1 MYEGEYMIY
10 DILGSFI
17 KCSEN
22 KKIGEKN
29 VVVTTQHVNVFPY
42 VLIEFVESE
51 NDLLWQKMKVKI
63 SGFTSSAVMTEVQ
76 NMHDVILNTLSDV
89 KNKVN
94 KMTATVQN
102 VKFLEEK
109 SIRKVEFVVNYIK
122 HK

>member
-1 MYEGEYMIY
+1 MIY

-29 VVVTTQHVNVFPY
+29 VVVTTQHLNVFPY

-51 NDLLWQKMKVKI
+51 NDLLWQKMKVKV
-63 SGFTSSAVMTEVQ
+63 SGFTSSAVMMEVQ

-89 KNKVN
+89 KSQVH
-94 KMTATVQN
+94 KMNATVQS

-109 SIRKVEFVVNYIK
+109 CIRKVEFVVNYFK
-122 HK
+122 YK